1 MASDEVEV
9 TIWTDDNVETTVTTD
24 EAGAREYEN
33 MPGTTPN
40 VRRVNAK
47 PKSS

>member
-9 TIWTDDNVETTVTTD
+9 TIWTDDNVEATVTTD
-24 EAGAREYEN
+24 EEGAREYEN
-33 MPGTTPN
+33 LPFTKPN

-47 PKSS
+47 PKPS

>member
-1 MASDEVEV
+1 MASDEVDV

-24 EAGAREYEN
+24 EEGALEYEN
-33 MPGTTPN
+33 MIGKSPN